1 MCTIKCGL
9 SLKYKML
16 PALLQERG
24 FKTHALGKV
33 LPHHSNAQLCMFARL
48 RNGTCYLLL
57 ATLTLRDVSSTV
69 APRLFQKG
77 IHSDLSRL
85 RHLLRQ
91 LHQQRPLH
99 SR

>member
-33 LPHHSNAQLCMFARL
+33 LLHHSNAQLYVCETAQWH
-48 RNGTCYLLL
+48 LLL
-57 ATLTLRDVSSTV
+57 ATCYTN
-69 APRLFQKG
+69 AA
-77 IHSDLSRL
+77 
-85 RHLLRQ
+85 
-91 LHQQRPLH
+91 
-99 SR
+99 